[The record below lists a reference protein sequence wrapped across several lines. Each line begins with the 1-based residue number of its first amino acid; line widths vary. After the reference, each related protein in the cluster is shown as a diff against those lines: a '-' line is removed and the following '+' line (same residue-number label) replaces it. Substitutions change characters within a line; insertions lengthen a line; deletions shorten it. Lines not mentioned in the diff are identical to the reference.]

1 MLKVLIA
8 DSSAVFAASLM
19 DALRDKYEVQAAMTG
34 ETAVTMLPA
43 FRPDVLILDLMMPD
57 MDGTEI
63 IRVAASYGIRPLI
76 LGLTQYS
83 SNYLFGTA
91 ERCGITYLMLRPCA
105 PVAVVE
111 KLEDI
116 IKYELGTPM
125 QKSSLDECVAL
136 TLDMLGFSRTHM
148 GYRQIIQA
156 VSILCKD
163 PALPVTKAVYPQ
175 IARSFCGTR
184 EQVERTI
191 RSAIQASWEK
201 RDDRIWR
208 QYFLPDKDGNIPRP
222 SNGEFLHMLVSTLC
236 NWEE

>member
-1 MLKVLIA
+1 MLKVLVA
-8 DSSAVFAASLM
+8 DNSAVFAASLVEI
-19 DALRDKYEVQAAMTG
+19 LRKTYDVKAVMTG
-34 ETAVTMLPA
+34 KAAAQILAT
-43 FRPDVLILDLMMPD
+43 FRPDVLILDLMLPD

-63 IRVAASYGIRPLI
+63 ISVAASYGIRPLI

-83 SNYLFGTA
+83 SKYLFGAA
-91 ERCGITYLMLRPCA
+91 ERCGITYLMLRPCTPA
-105 PVAVVE
+105 AVAG

-116 IKYELGTPM
+116 LMYEYRAPM
-125 QKSSLDECVAL
+125 QKSSLDECVSL
-136 TLDMLGFSRTHM
+136 TLDMLGFSRSHT

-163 PALPVTKAVYPQ
+163 PTLPVTKAVYPQ
-175 IARSFCGTR
+175 IARTFSGTR

-208 QYFLPDKDGNIPRP
+208 QYFLPDKDGIISRP
-222 SNGEFLHMLVSTLC
+222 SNGEFLHMLVSALC
-236 NWEE
+236 NWE